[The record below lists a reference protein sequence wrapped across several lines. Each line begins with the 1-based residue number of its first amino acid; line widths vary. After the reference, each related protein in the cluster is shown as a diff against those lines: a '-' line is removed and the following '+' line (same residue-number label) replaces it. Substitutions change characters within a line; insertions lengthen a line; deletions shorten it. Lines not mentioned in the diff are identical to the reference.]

1 MRRTTA
7 ALACALLAAAVPLLG
22 ATPRPHRPFCPPGPP
37 LAACVARRLGTPVR
51 WSGRYEPLDRL
62 LRAVARRAFVPMSI
76 VLARPLPNVALPSG
90 LASPAAELD
99 AVVRTHRAYRWWLD
113 DGVLRFEDARLVNDR
128 QNFLNWRLRSYTIAP
143 DVGDDALILSQLLW
157 QWPRPSV
164 NAIDGLHP
172 RIVGRPARLTLRGAT
187 GGAALLRLLRAAPTF
202 YSQIIFPAHRG
213 PLTHKQA
220 LEAVA
225 GWRWTPLTQPP
236 IPPPPPPCGPYQ
248 IPPNAPPNWTPPPGT
263 PCHPGAHPS

>member
-1 MRRTTA
+1 
-7 ALACALLAAAVPLLG
+7 
-22 ATPRPHRPFCPPGPP
+22 
-37 LAACVARRLGTPVR
+37 
-51 WSGRYEPLDRL
+51 
-62 LRAVARRAFVPMSI
+62 
-76 VLARPLPNVALPSG
+76 
-90 LASPAAELD
+90 
-99 AVVRTHRAYRWWLD
+99 
-113 DGVLRFEDARLVNDR
+113 VLRFEDVRLVNDR

-236 IPPPPPPCGPYQ
+236 IPPPPPPCGPYK